1 MSTYVILKLL
11 ITSMDGVAMGLL
23 DLFRRNKTKDDIATT
38 RSALQAAQDP
48 DSDAQG
54 AVSRLIA
61 KLLDIGIDGRGPFPG
76 AAKVAEKARGHRG
89 TSSRDV
95 EKSIDRLVGQH
106 VRGGAAGGF
115 ATSLGGFVTMPVA
128 VPVNVFEFYVQ
139 ATRMVAGIAHLRGYD
154 ILAPEVRTAVL
165 LTLIGND
172 ATEVLKKAGVPA
184 GPITGGAATSLV
196 VGRLPK
202 SALMVVNKAVGF
214 RLLRS
219 VGERTLTKFGKLI
232 PVAGGVL
239 GAALDGF
246 LMRQLGQAA
255 RKEFPAR

>member
-1 MSTYVILKLL
+1 
-11 ITSMDGVAMGLL
+11 MGLF
-23 DLFRRNKTKDDIATT
+23 DLLRRDKAKDDIATT
-38 RSALQAAQDP
+38 RSAMEAALDP

-61 KLLDIGIDGRGPFPG
+61 KLLDVGIDGRGPFPG
-76 AAKVAEKARGHRG
+76 AATVADGARESAGDPEKA
-89 TSSRDV
+89 
-95 EKSIDRLVGQH
+95 IDKVIAHH
-106 VRGGAAGGF
+106 VRGGAVGGF
-115 ATSLGGFVTMPVA
+115 ATSLGGFITMPVA
-128 VPVNVFEFYVQ
+128 IPVNVFEFYVQ

-154 ILAPEVRTAVL
+154 LTAPEVRTAVL

-172 ATEVLKKAGVPA
+172 ASEVLSKAGVPVGA
-184 GPITGGAATSLV
+184 VTGGAATSLL

-214 RLLRS
+214 RLLRA
-219 VGERTLTKFGKLI
+219 VGERSLARLGKLI

-246 LMRQLGQAA
+246 LMRQLGKAA
-255 RKEFPAR
+255 RGEFPRR

>member
-1 MSTYVILKLL
+1 
-11 ITSMDGVAMGLL
+11 MGLL
-23 DLFRRNKTKDDIATT
+23 DLLRRDRAKEDIATT
-38 RSALQAAQDP
+38 RSAMEAARDP

-61 KLLDIGIDGRGPFPG
+61 KLLDVGIDGRGPFPG
-76 AAKVAEKARGHRG
+76 AAKVADKTRRSVGDSAREQEKAL
-89 TSSRDV
+89 D
-95 EKSIDRLVGQH
+95 KLIAQH

-115 ATSLGGFVTMPVA
+115 VTSLGGFITMPVA
-128 VPVNVFEFYVQ
+128 IPVNVFEFYVQ

-154 ILAPEVRTAVL
+154 ITAPEVRTAVL

-172 ATEVLKKAGVPA
+172 ATEVLTKAGLPVGA
-184 GPITGGAATSLV
+184 VAGGAATSLL

-219 VGERTLTKFGKLI
+219 VGQRTLARFGRLV

-246 LMRQLGQAA
+246 LMRQLGRAA
-255 RKEFPAR
+255 RREFPRR

>member
-1 MSTYVILKLL
+1 
-11 ITSMDGVAMGLL
+11 MGLF
-23 DLFRRNKTKDDIATT
+23 DLLRRNKNTRDDFATT
-38 RSALQAAQDP
+38 RSAFEAANDP

-76 AAKVAEKARGHRG
+76 AAKIADKARGHRG
-89 TSSRDV
+89 TSARDT
-95 EKSIDRLVGQH
+95 EKAIDKVIGLS

-115 ATSLGGFVTMPVA
+115 ATSVGGFVTMPVA
-128 VPVNVFEFYVQ
+128 IPVNVFEFYVQ

-154 ILAPEVRTAVL
+154 IKAPEVRTAVL

-172 ATEVLKKAGVPA
+172 ARGVLEKAGVPIGA
-184 GPITGGAATSLV
+184 ATGGAATSLV
-196 VGRLPK
+196 VNRLPK

-219 VGERTLTKFGKLI
+219 VGERTLTRFGKLI

-246 LMRQLGQAA
+246 LMRQLGKAA
-255 RKEFPAR
+255 RREFPQR